1 MEKHA
6 TGLKGGRS
14 QHCQFVYSKRQFSHL
29 PTPPTRF
36 IRSTSHRTTKLTEA
50 PTICVKSART
60 KFDKLKNRL
69 PPGRRIAATAR
80 ALVPQRQI
88 DMAPLISSLLPI
100 SQLTPKST
108 FGCPHHRTSRGWPRI
123 ISQLQVLLREALWFN
138 PGGVNLCIANDT
150 FLIFAEANGILMVR
164 QH

>member
-1 MEKHA
+1 MRQ
-6 TGLKGGRS
+6 GLKGSRS

-88 DMAPLISSLLPI
+88 DMAPLISSLLPD
-100 SQLTPKST
+100 SRQKHVWVP
-108 FGCPHHRTSRGWPRI
+108 TSPNQSRMATDYLSASSSPSGGSMVQPGRRQFVHCKRHFSHLCRG
-123 ISQLQVLLREALWFN
+123 
-138 PGGVNLCIANDT
+138 
-150 FLIFAEANGILMVR
+150 
-164 QH
+164 

>member
-88 DMAPLISSLLPI
+88 DMAPLISSLLPD
-100 SQLTPKST
+100 SRQKHVWVPTSPNQSRMATDYLSASSSPSGGSKAT
-108 FGCPHHRTSRGWPRI
+108 RTASI
-123 ISQLQVLLREALWFN
+123 CALQTTLFSFVQR
-138 PGGVNLCIANDT
+138 
-150 FLIFAEANGILMVR
+150 LMVS
-164 QH
+164 